1 MAAMLMML
9 RCVVRRL
16 LSPHP
21 YVCSD
26 DWTALMKA
34 ASEGHE
40 SIVRLLLEYRADVN
54 AASKYRALAVADASC
69 SADEAAL
76 CSLAVALASSS
87 FVQVWRNCTHR
98 GSK

>member
-1 MAAMLMML
+1 MQRTSNAPSLLLTTAAILMML

-26 DWTALMKA
+26 GWNALLRA
-34 ASEGHE
+34 ASEGHEHE

-54 AASKYRALAVADASC
+54 AANK
-69 SADEAAL
+69 
-76 CSLAVALASSS
+76 
-87 FVQVWRNCTHR
+87 
-98 GSK
+98 